1 MSNNSYILIIIII
14 AFIFILSPI
23 AGALTMF
30 VALLNRQMR
39 NDTKCS
45 EPMVPDSESEY
56 KKILD
61 EISNNVVESAD
72 NLIVDKQ
79 LINGGRNKIATDT
92 RHHWSKSVVDNYEA
106 PPDIWWGDDAEET
119 ATKHTMNF

>member
-1 MSNNSYILIIIII
+1 MKCILIIIII

-23 AGALTMF
+23 VGALTMF
-30 VALLNRQMR
+30 VVLLNRQIG
-39 NDTKCS
+39 NDIKR
-45 EPMVPDSESEY
+45 SESMIPDNEEEY

-61 EISNNVVESAD
+61 EVSGNVETAD

-92 RHHWSKSVVDNYEA
+92 RHHWSKSIVDNYEA
-106 PPDIWWGDDAEET
+106 PPDIWWGDDEAET
-119 ATKHTMNF
+119 STKHIMNF